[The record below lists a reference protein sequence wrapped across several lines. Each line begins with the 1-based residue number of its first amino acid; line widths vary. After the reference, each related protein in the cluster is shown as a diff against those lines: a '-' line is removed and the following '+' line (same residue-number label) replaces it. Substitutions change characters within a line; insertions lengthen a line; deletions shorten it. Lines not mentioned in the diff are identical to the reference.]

1 MHHLWT
7 ALLGTIALAWMI
19 TAIRAWRGMSGLP
32 KLREVT
38 PLRDKECPGVS
49 ILIAARNEAAKLPKS
64 LPTILAQDY
73 PRYEVIVVDD
83 RSRDATPQILHE
95 FAQKHKNLQVIHVT
109 DLPAGWIGK
118 PHAITKG
125 YQQASGEWLV
135 FTDAD
140 VRFTPDVLRRVMAVA
155 KEKDWEH
162 LNVLPHLELVGFWEK
177 TVLSFWA
184 LSSILWLEP
193 WRVSNPRSRRYF
205 GFGAL
210 QALRRNAYEAI
221 GTHRHLAMEVVDDIK
236 LAKVAKQAGLRSGVA
251 VAGDKVLLR
260 YCEGL
265 ENIVRSISKSAFAAC
280 DYRVELIAG
289 GVIANLVFHVSPF
302 VAVVFATGVPRALAA
317 AAVLSILVLHGRG
330 LIAVRVS
337 PLYTPTYP
345 LGAAVFCYIFLHSM
359 IVTLWRGGVLWRDTF
374 YSLQELRKRLL

>member
-1 MHHLWT
+1 MHHFWT

-19 TAIRAWRGMSGLP
+19 TAIRAWRGM
-32 KLREVT
+32 
-38 PLRDKECPGVS
+38 
-49 ILIAARNEAAKLPKS
+49 
-64 LPTILAQDY
+64 
-73 PRYEVIVVDD
+73 
-83 RSRDATPQILHE
+83 
-95 FAQKHKNLQVIHVT
+95 
-109 DLPAGWIGK
+109 
-118 PHAITKG
+118 
-125 YQQASGEWLV
+125 
-135 FTDAD
+135 
-140 VRFTPDVLRRVMAVA
+140 
-155 KEKDWEH
+155 
-162 LNVLPHLELVGFWEK
+162 
-177 TVLSFWA
+177 
-184 LSSILWLEP
+184 
-193 WRVSNPRSRRYF
+193 
-205 GFGAL
+205 
-210 QALRRNAYEAI
+210 
-221 GTHRHLAMEVVDDIK
+221 HRHLAMEVVDDIK

-280 DYRVELIAG
+280 DYCVELIAG

-359 IVTLWRGGVLWRDTF
+359 IVSLWRGGVLWRDTF

>member
-1 MHHLWT
+1 M
-7 ALLGTIALAWMI
+7 LGTIALAWMI

-38 PLRDKECPGVS
+38 PLRDTECPGVS
-49 ILIAARNEAAKLPKS
+49 ILIAARNEAAKLPQS

-140 VRFTPDVLRRVMAVA
+140 VRFTPDMLRRVMAVA
-155 KEKDWEH
+155 KEKGWEH

-193 WRVSNPRSRRYF
+193 WRVSSPRSRRYF

-265 ENIVRSISKSAFAAC
+265 QNIVRSISKSAFAAC
-280 DYRVELIAG
+280 DYRVGLIAG